1 LDSKLTFR
9 EHINYMAKKCTK
21 LTFALFKSA
30 KINWGA
36 KTRNLEDN
44 IHRRNTAFP
53 IIRIT
58 SVEKKTIDKVSYQ
71 LKLIRVQ
78 RLINIKISKANRTV
92 TKEALCMLTE
102 LTPIVIKIE
111 EALAGL
117 YL

>member
-1 LDSKLTFR
+1 
-9 EHINYMAKKCTK
+9 M
-21 LTFALFKSA
+21 
-30 KINWGA
+30 
-36 KTRNLEDN
+36 
-44 IHRRNTAFP
+44 
-53 IIRIT
+53 
-58 SVEKKTIDKVSYQ
+58 DKVSYQ